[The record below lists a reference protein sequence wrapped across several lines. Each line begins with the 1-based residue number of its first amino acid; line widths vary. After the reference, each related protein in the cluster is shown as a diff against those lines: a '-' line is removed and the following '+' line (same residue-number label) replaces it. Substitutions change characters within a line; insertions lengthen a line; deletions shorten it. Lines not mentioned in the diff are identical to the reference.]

1 MIRIATSNDLADILS
16 IEKKVFKHPWS
27 KEQLSWELNSQP
39 AAENYVM
46 IARGNMIGYLF
57 SHVVDD
63 DVQIL
68 NIAID
73 IPFQH
78 KGYGEQLLSYFL
90 DQFNTD
96 SSIHLEVR
104 KSNFPAINLY
114 LKFGFHEAGTRKGY
128 YSDGEDAI
136 IMQRYSLIHGLV

>member
-1 MIRIATSNDLADILS
+1 MIRIATLNDLADILS

-39 AAENYVM
+39 VTENHVM
-46 IARGNMIGYLF
+46 IARGNMIGYIF

-90 DQFNTD
+90 DQFNGD

-114 LKFGFHEAGTRKGY
+114 LKFWFHETGTRKGY

-136 IMQRYSLIHGLV
+136 IMQRNILIHGLV

>member
-39 AAENYVM
+39 VAENYVM
-46 IARGNMIGYLF
+46 IARGNMVGYLF

-78 KGYGEQLLSYFL
+78 KGYGEQLLSYLL

-114 LKFGFHEAGTRKGY
+114 LKFGFHETGTRKGY
-128 YSDGEDAI
+128 YTDAEDAI

>member
-27 KEQLSWELNSQP
+27 KKQLSWELNSQP
-39 AAENYVM
+39 VAENYVM

-90 DQFNTD
+90 DQFNID

-114 LKFGFHEAGTRKGY
+114 LKFGFHETGTRKGY
-128 YSDGEDAI
+128 YADGEDAI

>member
-1 MIRIATSNDLADILS
+1 MIRIATLNDLADILS

-39 AAENYVM
+39 VAENYVM
-46 IARGNMIGYLF
+46 IARGNMVGYLF

-96 SSIHLEVR
+96 ISIHLEVR

-114 LKFGFHEAGTRKGY
+114 LKFGFHETGTRKGY
-128 YSDGEDAI
+128 YADGEDAI

>member
-16 IEKKVFKHPWS
+16 IEKKVFKRPWS

-114 LKFGFHEAGTRKGY
+114 LKFGFHETGTRKGY
-128 YSDGEDAI
+128 YADGEDAI

>member
-1 MIRIATSNDLADILS
+1 LIRIATSNDLVDILS

-27 KEQLSWELNSQP
+27 KEQLNWELNSQP

-114 LKFGFHEAGTRKGY
+114 LKFGFHETGTRKGY
-128 YSDGEDAI
+128 YADGEDAI
-136 IMQRYSLIHGLV
+136 IMQRYSLIHDLV

>member
-1 MIRIATSNDLADILS
+1 MIRIATSNDLTDILS

-39 AAENYVM
+39 VAENYVM
-46 IARGNMIGYLF
+46 IARGNMVGYLF

-68 NIAID
+68 NIAIN

-114 LKFGFHEAGTRKGY
+114 LKFGFHETGTRKGY

>member
-1 MIRIATSNDLADILS
+1 LIRIATSNDLADILS

-57 SHVVDD
+57 SHVVVD

-90 DQFNTD
+90 NQFNTD

-114 LKFGFHEAGTRKGY
+114 LKFGFHETGTRKGY
-128 YSDGEDAI
+128 YADGEDAI

>member
-16 IEKKVFKHPWS
+16 IEKNVFKHPWS

-46 IARGNMIGYLF
+46 LARGNMIGYLF

-96 SSIHLEVR
+96 ISIHLEVR

-114 LKFGFHEAGTRKGY
+114 LKFGFHETGSRKGY
-128 YSDGEDAI
+128 YADGEDAI

>member
-1 MIRIATSNDLADILS
+1 MIRIATLNDLADILS

-114 LKFGFHEAGTRKGY
+114 LKFGFHETGTRKGY

-136 IMQRYSLIHGLV
+136 IMQRNSLIHGLV

>member
-27 KEQLSWELNSQP
+27 KEQLSRELNSQP

-68 NIAID
+68 NIAFD

-114 LKFGFHEAGTRKGY
+114 LKFGFHETGTRKGY
-128 YSDGEDAI
+128 YADGEDAI

>member
-90 DQFNTD
+90 DQFNAD

-114 LKFGFHEAGTRKGY
+114 LKFGFHETGTRKGY

>member
-39 AAENYVM
+39 VTENHVM

-96 SSIHLEVR
+96 ISIHLEVR

-114 LKFGFHEAGTRKGY
+114 LKFGFHETGTRKGY
-128 YSDGEDAI
+128 YAEGEDAI

>member
-1 MIRIATSNDLADILS
+1 MATLNDLADILS
-16 IEKKVFKHPWS
+16 IEKKVFKQPWS

-39 AAENYVM
+39 VTENHVM

-90 DQFNTD
+90 DQFNAD
-96 SSIHLEVR
+96 ISIHLEVR

-114 LKFGFHEAGTRKGY
+114 LKFGFHETGTRKGY

-136 IMQRYSLIHGLV
+136 IMQRYSPIHDLV

>member
-1 MIRIATSNDLADILS
+1 MATSNDFADILS

-46 IARGNMIGYLF
+46 IASGNMIGYLF
-57 SHVVDD
+57 SHIVDD

-78 KGYGEQLLSYFL
+78 KGYGEQFLSYFL
-90 DQFNTD
+90 DQSNTD

-114 LKFGFHEAGTRKGY
+114 LKFGFHQTGTRKGY
-128 YSDGEDAI
+128 YADGEDAI

>member
-1 MIRIATSNDLADILS
+1 MATLNDLADILS

-39 AAENYVM
+39 VTENHVM

-90 DQFNTD
+90 DQFNAD
-96 SSIHLEVR
+96 ISIHLEVR

-114 LKFGFHEAGTRKGY
+114 LKFGFHETGTREGY

-136 IMQRYSLIHGLV
+136 IMQRYSPIHGLV

>member
-1 MIRIATSNDLADILS
+1 MICIATSNDLADILS

-39 AAENYVM
+39 VAENYVM
-46 IARGNMIGYLF
+46 IARGNMVGYLF

-90 DQFNTD
+90 DQFNAD

-114 LKFGFHEAGTRKGY
+114 LKFGFHETGTRKGY
-128 YSDGEDAI
+128 YADGEDAI

>member
-39 AAENYVM
+39 VTENHVM

-96 SSIHLEVR
+96 ISIHLEVR

-114 LKFGFHEAGTRKGY
+114 LKFGFHETGTRKGY
-128 YSDGEDAI
+128 YADGEDAI

>member
-1 MIRIATSNDLADILS
+1 LIRIATSNDLADILS

-39 AAENYVM
+39 TAENYVM

-96 SSIHLEVR
+96 ISIHLEVR

-114 LKFGFHEAGTRKGY
+114 LKFGFHETGTRKGY
-128 YSDGEDAI
+128 YTDGEDAI

>member
-1 MIRIATSNDLADILS
+1 MICIATSNDLADILS

-39 AAENYVM
+39 VAENYVM
-46 IARGNMIGYLF
+46 IARGNMVGYLF

-96 SSIHLEVR
+96 ISIHLEVR

-114 LKFGFHEAGTRKGY
+114 LKFGFHETGTRKGY

>member
-1 MIRIATSNDLADILS
+1 MIRIATSNDLVDILS

-27 KEQLSWELNSQP
+27 KEQLDWELNSQP
-39 AAENYVM
+39 VAENYVM
-46 IARGNMIGYLF
+46 IAKGIMIGYLF
-57 SHVVDD
+57 SHIIDD

-78 KGYGEQLLSYFL
+78 EGYGEQLLSYFL
-90 DQFNTD
+90 DQFNID

-114 LKFGFHEAGTRKGY
+114 LKFGFHEIGTRKGY
-128 YSDGEDAI
+128 YADGEDAI

>member
-1 MIRIATSNDLADILS
+1 LIRIATSNDLADILS

-114 LKFGFHEAGTRKGY
+114 LKFGFHETGTRKGY
-128 YSDGEDAI
+128 YTDGEDAI

>member
-16 IEKKVFKHPWS
+16 IEKKVFKYPWS
-27 KEQLSWELNSQP
+27 IEQLNWELNSQP
-39 AAENYVM
+39 AAENYIM

-90 DQFNTD
+90 DQFNED
-96 SSIHLEVR
+96 SSIYLEVR

-114 LKFGFHEAGTRKGY
+114 LKYGFHEAGTRKGY

>member
-1 MIRIATSNDLADILS
+1 MIRIATLDDLADILS
-16 IEKKVFKHPWS
+16 IENKVFNNPWS
-27 KEQLSWELNSQP
+27 KEQLSMELNYQSV
-39 AAENYVM
+39 ADNHVM

-57 SHVVDD
+57 SHVIDD

-78 KGYGEQLLSYFL
+78 RGYGKQLLSYFL
-90 DQFNTD
+90 DQFNED

-114 LKFGFHEAGTRKGY
+114 LEFGFHETGTRKGY

-136 IMQRYSLIHGLV
+136 IMQRNSLIHGLV

>member
-39 AAENYVM
+39 TAENYVM

-96 SSIHLEVR
+96 ISIHLEVR

-114 LKFGFHEAGTRKGY
+114 LKFGFHETGTRKGY
-128 YSDGEDAI
+128 YTDGEDAI

>member
-1 MIRIATSNDLADILS
+1 LIRIATSNDLADILS

-46 IARGNMIGYLF
+46 LARGNMIGYLF

-114 LKFGFHEAGTRKGY
+114 LKFGFHETGTRKGY
-128 YSDGEDAI
+128 YADGEDAI

>member
-1 MIRIATSNDLADILS
+1 MK
-16 IEKKVFKHPWS
+16 KKVFKHPWS

-39 AAENYVM
+39 VAENYVM
-46 IARGNMIGYLF
+46 IARGNMVGYLF

-68 NIAID
+68 NIAIY

-114 LKFGFHEAGTRKGY
+114 LKFGFHETGTRKGY

>member
-1 MIRIATSNDLADILS
+1 MIRIATSNDLVDILS

-39 AAENYVM
+39 VAENYVM

-114 LKFGFHEAGTRKGY
+114 LKFGFHETGTRKGY
-128 YSDGEDAI
+128 YTDGEDAI

>member
-1 MIRIATSNDLADILS
+1 MIRIATLDDLADILS
-16 IEKKVFKHPWS
+16 IENKVFNNPWS
-27 KEQLSWELNSQP
+27 KEQLSWELNHQSV
-39 AAENYVM
+39 ADNHVM

-78 KGYGEQLLSYFL
+78 RGYGKQLLSYFL
-90 DQFNTD
+90 DQFNED

-128 YSDGEDAI
+128 YADGEDAI

>member
-1 MIRIATSNDLADILS
+1 MTLRTSYQLK
-16 IEKKVFKHPWS
+16 KKVFKHPWS

-39 AAENYVM
+39 VAENYVM
-46 IARGNMIGYLF
+46 IARGNMVGYLF

-68 NIAID
+68 NIAIN

-114 LKFGFHEAGTRKGY
+114 LKFGFHETGTRKGY

>member
-27 KEQLSWELNSQP
+27 KEQLSRELNSQP

-114 LKFGFHEAGTRKGY
+114 LKFGFHETGTRKGY
-128 YSDGEDAI
+128 YADGEDAI

>member
-1 MIRIATSNDLADILS
+1 LIRIATSNDLADILS
-16 IEKKVFKHPWS
+16 IEKKVFNHPWS

-96 SSIHLEVR
+96 ISIHLEVR

-114 LKFGFHEAGTRKGY
+114 LKFGFHETGTRKGY
-128 YSDGEDAI
+128 YADGEDAI

>member
-39 AAENYVM
+39 VTENHVM
-46 IARGNMIGYLF
+46 IARGNMIGYIF

-78 KGYGEQLLSYFL
+78 KGYGEQLLSYFF

-114 LKFGFHEAGTRKGY
+114 LKFGFHETGTRKGY
-128 YSDGEDAI
+128 YADGEDAI

>member
-39 AAENYVM
+39 VAENYVM
-46 IARGNMIGYLF
+46 IARGNMVGYLF

-96 SSIHLEVR
+96 ISIHLEVR

-114 LKFGFHEAGTRKGY
+114 LKFGFHETGTRKGY
-128 YSDGEDAI
+128 YTDGEDAI

>member
-1 MIRIATSNDLADILS
+1 LIRIATLNDLADILS

-39 AAENYVM
+39 VTENHVM
-46 IARGNMIGYLF
+46 IARGNMIGYIF

-96 SSIHLEVR
+96 ISIHLEVR

-114 LKFGFHEAGTRKGY
+114 LKFGFHETGTRKGY
-128 YSDGEDAI
+128 YTDGEDAI

>member
-39 AAENYVM
+39 VAENYVM
-46 IARGNMIGYLF
+46 IARGNMVGYLF

-90 DQFNTD
+90 DQFNAD

-114 LKFGFHEAGTRKGY
+114 LKFGFHETGTRKGY
-128 YSDGEDAI
+128 YADGEDAI

>member
-1 MIRIATSNDLADILS
+1 MIRIATLDDLADILS
-16 IEKKVFKHPWS
+16 IENKVFNNPWS
-27 KEQLSWELNSQP
+27 KEQLSWELNYQSV
-39 AAENYVM
+39 ADNHVM

-78 KGYGEQLLSYFL
+78 RGYGKQLLSYFL
-90 DQFNTD
+90 DQFNED

-114 LKFGFHEAGTRKGY
+114 LEFGFHETGTRKGY

-136 IMQRYSLIHGLV
+136 IMQRNSLIHGLV

>member
-1 MIRIATSNDLADILS
+1 MIRIATSNDFADILS

-46 IARGNMIGYLF
+46 IAKGNMIGYLF

-114 LKFGFHEAGTRKGY
+114 LKFGFHETGTRKRY
-128 YSDGEDAI
+128 YADGEDAI